1 MKSNLIV
8 TIVALT
14 AFAFVLQADKL
25 KLANG
30 RVIEGTLVSANAEE
44 IVFMSLDGTEKS
56 YPVAKGMGIVYAP
69 LPPPP
74 APKPAPVPAAHA
86 VMTIPAGTQ
95 IFTRNIDAIADK
107 TAQPG
112 QTVRGSVVQ
121 PVALGSQVAIP
132 SGTPCTLEVVQV
144 KSGEGMAVRLRDF
157 QLNGKTY
164 GTSAQFAEI
173 EATGTSKTKKS
184 VRRGVGLGA
193 LGAGIGAIAGGGSGA
208 AIGAAVGGGV
218 GATSAVFAKGKS
230 LNLPAETGLIF
241 TLSAPVPLN

>member
-1 MKSNLIV
+1 MNSKLIALAV
-8 TIVALT
+8 VLT
-14 AFAFVLQADKL
+14 AFSSAVEADKL
-25 KLANG
+25 KLKNG
-30 RVIEGTLVSANAEE
+30 KVIEGTLVSANAEE
-44 IVFMSLDGTEKS
+44 IVFMALDGTEKS
-56 YPVAKGMGIVYAP
+56 YPAAAGMSVVYSP

-74 APKPAPVPAAHA
+74 TPAPKPQAASQP

-95 IFTRNIDAIADK
+95 IFVRNIDAIADK

-112 QTVRGSVVQ
+112 QQVRASIEQ
-121 PVALGSQVAIP
+121 PVAIGSQVAIP
-132 SGTPCTLEVVQV
+132 VGTPCTLEVVSV
-144 KSGEGMAVRLRDF
+144 SSGKEMAVRLRDF
-157 QLNGKTY
+157 QLNGKKY

-173 EATGTSKTKKS
+173 AAQGTSQKKKA

-218 GATSAVFAKGKS
+218 GATSAAFAKGKT
-230 LNLPAETGLIF
+230 LNLPSETAMIF